1 MLKRIFDVV
10 ASATALLLLSP
21 VIAIIAWQVSRKMG
35 SPVLFSQ
42 VRPGLSGKP
51 FKMIKFR
58 TMKDAVDAEGKP
70 LPDSERLTPFGQF
83 LRSSSLDELP
93 ELWNVLKGDMSLVG
107 PRPLLMAYL
116 PLYSPEQYRRHEALP
131 GITGWAQINGR
142 NSLGWDEKF
151 KLDVWY
157 VDNQSLWLDIK
168 ILFTTVKKVLA
179 RDGITAEGEA
189 TTYPFTGNKNDT

>member
-1 MLKRIFDVV
+1 
-10 ASATALLLLSP
+10 
-21 VIAIIAWQVSRKMG
+21 MG

-168 ILFTTVKKVLA
+168 ILFMTVKKVLA

>member
-1 MLKRIFDVV
+1 
-10 ASATALLLLSP
+10 
-21 VIAIIAWQVSRKMG
+21 
-35 SPVLFSQ
+35 
-42 VRPGLSGKP
+42 
-51 FKMIKFR
+51 
-58 TMKDAVDAEGKP
+58 
-70 LPDSERLTPFGQF
+70 
-83 LRSSSLDELP
+83 
-93 ELWNVLKGDMSLVG
+93 
-107 PRPLLMAYL
+107 
-116 PLYSPEQYRRHEALP
+116 LYSPEQYRRHEALP

-168 ILFTTVKKVLA
+168 ILFMTVKKVLA